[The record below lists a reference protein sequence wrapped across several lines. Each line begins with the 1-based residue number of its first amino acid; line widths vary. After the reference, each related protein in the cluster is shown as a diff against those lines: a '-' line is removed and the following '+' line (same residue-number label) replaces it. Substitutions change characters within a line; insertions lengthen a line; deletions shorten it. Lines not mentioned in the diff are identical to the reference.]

1 MSVCLQVT
9 SVGVRAAL
17 SPPVKREEL
26 FYIDNGTVD
35 DQHADSSV
43 QETRTHTVPETQT
56 AAPGGGGG
64 RVLTSSSSSSAAAAG
79 DKHVHQCVYCTQSFK
94 SKGELDRHIKTTHVM
109 PTTSQKCNICDEVFP
124 SAAVLAEHKL
134 THCKVRV
141 T

>member
-1 MSVCLQVT
+1 MSGFLSVCLQVT

-64 RVLTSSSSSSAAAAG
+64 RVA
-79 DKHVHQCVYCTQSFK
+79 K
-94 SKGELDRHIKTTHVM
+94 SGSGTFSRHIHNCEQRGRQPLGQCWNGLGGFSPLSPVHVCRLWVLSENLFQISV
-109 PTTSQKCNICDEVFP
+109 PVSNI
-124 SAAVLAEHKL
+124 
-134 THCKVRV
+134 
-141 T
+141 